1 MMKITKKMIEN
12 WLGSDTDIP
21 ELLTEIAN
29 GEYKA
34 KQFKEDIID
43 TYLSTQEEAV
53 YTGDAPST
61 EASFYKKS
69 EVEDLDNQSY
79 SEGEE
84 YDNE

>member
-1 MMKITKKMIEN
+1 MKITKKMIEN

-43 TYLSTQEEAV
+43 TFVNSRGGCLYRRCSI
-53 YTGDAPST
+53 YR
-61 EASFYKKS
+61 SF
-69 EVEDLDNQSY
+69 VL
-79 SEGEE
+79 
-84 YDNE
+84 